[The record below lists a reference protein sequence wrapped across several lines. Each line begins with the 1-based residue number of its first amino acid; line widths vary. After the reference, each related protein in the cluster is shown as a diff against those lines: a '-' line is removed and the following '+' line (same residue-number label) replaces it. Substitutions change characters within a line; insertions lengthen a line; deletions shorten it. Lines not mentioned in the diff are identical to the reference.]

1 MTDVT
6 ATEAS
11 RNFAD
16 LLDAIEHEGAEYTI
30 LRRGRP
36 VARLAAAPTRANG
49 AEVKRLLAK
58 HPPDERF
65 AADIRDALDQITV
78 DRLRA

>member
-1 MTDVT
+1 MTDVS

-30 LRRGRP
+30 HRRGRP
-36 VARLAAAPTRANG
+36 VARLSAPSSPNG
-49 AEVKRLLAK
+49 AAVRRLLADG
-58 HPPDERF
+58 PPDDEW
-65 AADIRDALDQITV
+65 ADE
-78 DRLRA
+78 LRALREWVGTETGS